1 MVSLFAYGLHLSIF
15 AKDLLVCLYSK
26 TYSILLEFSL
36 VATSSFLNWPSRTQ
50 RVFFFTVSNG
60 SIICT
65 RVSGHNGRYL
75 KEKNETDMPYL
86 LTFGIVKHLEPH
98 DRMSVNSNR
107 QCSSTYTSNGL
118 IFFNSIQ

>member
-1 MVSLFAYGLHLSIF
+1 MVSLFAFGLRLSIF
-15 AKDLLVCLYSK
+15 AKDLRVCLYSK

-50 RVFFFTVSNG
+50 RGFFTVSNG
-60 SIICT
+60 STICT

-75 KEKNETDMPYL
+75 KEKNKTDMPYL
-86 LTFGIVKHLEPH
+86 LTFGIVKYLEPH
-98 DRMSVNSNR
+98 DWMSVNSNR

>member
-36 VATSSFLNWPSRTQ
+36 VATSSFLNWPSLTPVLYAQ
-50 RVFFFTVSNG
+50 
-60 SIICT
+60 
-65 RVSGHNGRYL
+65 VSGHNGRYL
-75 KEKNETDMPYL
+75 KEKNKTDMPYL

-98 DRMSVNSNR
+98 DWMSVNSNR